1 MLDFVYQA
9 STKIFFGRGRIEFLS
24 KEIKKYA
31 QKVLLVYGGGSI
43 KRIGVYDQV
52 AEQLSAADIA
62 VHELDGV
69 HPNPRID
76 SVRAGIELCREH
88 QIALV
93 LAVGGGSVID
103 CAKAIAAGFYYP
115 GDPWDFFRRTAKI
128 QQALPVAAVLT
139 VAATGSEMNGNM
151 VISNPATQEKLGT
164 GSSVLYPVFS
174 ILDPT
179 YTFSLSAWQTAAGV
193 ADIMSHVH
201 EQYFSANDGAFLQE
215 RLGESI
221 LKTCIKYGPL
231 ACNEPGNYEARANLM
246 WSASVALN
254 GLLSSGKLTDW
265 ATHGLEH
272 EVSALHDVTHGVGLA
287 ILTPYWMRK
296 VLTAGNEERFCAYAR
311 NVWNLSGA
319 DSLILAEQG
328 IQALADF
335 WRSLQLP
342 DRLRDVGVQE
352 ADIPVMAKKA
362 TAWGSLGKF
371 VHLTEADAA
380 DIYRAAF

>member
-1 MLDFVYQA
+1 ML
-9 STKIFFGRGRIEFLS
+9 
-24 KEIKKYA
+24 
-31 QKVLLVYGGGSI
+31 
-43 KRIGVYDQV
+43 
-52 AEQLSAADIA
+52 
-62 VHELDGV
+62 
-69 HPNPRID
+69 
-76 SVRAGIELCREH
+76 
-88 QIALV
+88 
-93 LAVGGGSVID
+93 
-103 CAKAIAAGFYYP
+103 
-115 GDPWDFFRRTAKI
+115 FRS
-128 QQALPVAAVLT
+128 VAAVLT

-272 EVSALHDVTHGVGLA
+272 EVSALHDVT
-287 ILTPYWMRK
+287 YSDRK
-296 VLTAGNEERFCAYAR
+296 RSCRER
-311 NVWNLSGA
+311 V
-319 DSLILAEQG
+319 
-328 IQALADF
+328 
-335 WRSLQLP
+335 
-342 DRLRDVGVQE
+342 
-352 ADIPVMAKKA
+352 
-362 TAWGSLGKF
+362 
-371 VHLTEADAA
+371 
-380 DIYRAAF
+380 